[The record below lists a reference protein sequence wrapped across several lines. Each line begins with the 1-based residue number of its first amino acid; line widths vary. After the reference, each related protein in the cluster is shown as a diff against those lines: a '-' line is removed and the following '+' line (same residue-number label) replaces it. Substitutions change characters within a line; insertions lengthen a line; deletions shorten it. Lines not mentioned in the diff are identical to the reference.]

1 MEKLKLEIKESGRS
15 IKWVAKKIGVP
26 YMSLIMYLNGTRN
39 PKKDIESMVRK
50 VL

>member
-1 MEKLKLEIKESGRS
+1 MKELKQEIKNNGRS

-26 YMSLIMYLNGTRN
+26 YVSLVSYLNGSRN
-39 PKKDIESMVRK
+39 PKKDIKSMVRK